1 MNNFHVPAQGC
12 LNATS
17 GATGA
22 VPATAS
28 GADLSPLQ
36 AVIFDWA
43 GTLVDFGSLAPTQ
56 IFVEAFA
63 CFGIRITLAQAR
75 GPMGLSKWDHIHQLL
90 QDEQIAAQWQTV
102 FGRGPH
108 DGDVDAIYARFMP
121 LQIAK
126 VGAFSAP
133 IAGAVE
139 TLQWLRAQ
147 GLQVGSCSGYPR
159 EVLNQLLPQ
168 AAAAGIAPDH
178 VVAGDEL
185 PAGGR
190 PGPFMALANVL
201 ALGVGDVRACVKVD
215 DTVPGIEE
223 GRRAGMWTVGLS
235 LSGNEVGYS
244 LEAYAQAAPAE
255 VQARVAAATAK
266 LHQAGAHYVVRSV
279 ADLPGVLLQI
289 AAAMRAGAGPNA
301 AAGHHSAVAGAS
313 PVGH

>member
-1 MNNFHVPAQGC
+1 MNSIAQAETLVLSQPA
-12 LNATS
+12 
-17 GATGA
+17 
-22 VPATAS
+22 
-28 GADLSPLQ
+28 ADLSPLQ

-63 CFGIRITLAQAR
+63 SFGITITLAQAR

-90 QDEQIAAQWQTV
+90 QDESIAAQWQTV
-102 FGRGPH
+102 FGRTPTNE
-108 DGDVDAIYARFMP
+108 DVDAIYARFMP

-126 VGAFSAP
+126 VGEFSAP
-133 IAGAVE
+133 IAGAVQ

-147 GLQVGSCSGYPR
+147 GLKVGSCSGYPR

-168 AAAAGIAPDH
+168 AEGAGLKPDY

-185 PAGGR
+185 EAGGR

-201 ALGVGDVRACVKVD
+201 ALGIGDVRACVKVD

-223 GRRAGMWTVGLS
+223 GLRAGMWTVGLS

-244 LEAYAQAAPAE
+244 VQEFASAPEQE
-255 VQARVAAATAK
+255 VEARVAVAEAK
-266 LHQAGAHYVVRSV
+266 LKKAGAHYVVRSV
-279 ADLPGVLLQI
+279 ADLPAVLVQI
-289 AAAMRAGAGPNA
+289 AAEMRAGKMPF
-301 AAGHHSAVAGAS
+301 
-313 PVGH
+313 